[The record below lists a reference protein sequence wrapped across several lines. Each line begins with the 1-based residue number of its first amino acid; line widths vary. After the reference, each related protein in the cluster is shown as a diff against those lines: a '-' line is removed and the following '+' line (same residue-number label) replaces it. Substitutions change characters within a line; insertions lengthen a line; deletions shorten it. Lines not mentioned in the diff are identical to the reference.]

1 MARKKRR
8 KYTREFKIDA
18 IRKVIVDDRTYTD
31 VGKEV
36 GVSESVLGRW
46 VREFTEDECEA
57 FPGKGVRKSKDQ
69 EIFELKR
76 ELEGL
81 REERDILKKAVA
93 VFSRHQR

>member
-1 MARKKRR
+1 MARQKRR
-8 KYTREFKIDA
+8 KFTWEFKVEA
-18 IRKVIVDDRTYTD
+18 IRKVVIDDRTYTD

-36 GVSESVLGRW
+36 GVSQGVLGRW
-46 VREFTEDECEA
+46 VREFTEDEHEA

>member
-1 MARKKRR
+1 MARQKRR
-8 KYTREFKIDA
+8 KFTREFKVEA
-18 IRKVIVDDRTYTD
+18 IRKVVIDDRTYTD

-36 GVSESVLGRW
+36 GVSQGVLGRW
-46 VREFTEDECEA
+46 VREFTEDEHEA

-81 REERDILKKAVA
+81 REERDILKKAVT